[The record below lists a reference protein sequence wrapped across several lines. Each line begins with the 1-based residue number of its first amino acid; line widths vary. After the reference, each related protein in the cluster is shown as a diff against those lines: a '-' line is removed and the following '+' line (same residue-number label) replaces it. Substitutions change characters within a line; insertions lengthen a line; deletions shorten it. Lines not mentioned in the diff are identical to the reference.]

1 MVGAKDRNGGRDM
14 FNLNH
19 VQLEMN
25 GTLSQKFRQHTGK
38 QLRRSGQ
45 TDLVGDKCLCSFS
58 IWMINK
64 T

>member
-1 MVGAKDRNGGRDM
+1 MVGVKHRNGGRDM

-19 VQLEMN
+19 VELEMN
-25 GTLSQKFRQHTGK
+25 GTLSEKFKQHTSK
-38 QLRRSGQ
+38 QLRSSGQ

>member
-1 MVGAKDRNGGRDM
+1 MVGVRDRNGGRDM

-19 VQLEMN
+19 AELEMN
-25 GTLSQKFRQHTGK
+25 GMLSEKFIQYPGK
-38 QLRRSGQ
+38 QLRSSGQ

>member
-1 MVGAKDRNGGRDM
+1 M

-19 VQLEMN
+19 AELEMN
-25 GTLSQKFRQHTGK
+25 GMLSEKFMQHTGK
-38 QLRRSGQ
+38 QLRSSGQ